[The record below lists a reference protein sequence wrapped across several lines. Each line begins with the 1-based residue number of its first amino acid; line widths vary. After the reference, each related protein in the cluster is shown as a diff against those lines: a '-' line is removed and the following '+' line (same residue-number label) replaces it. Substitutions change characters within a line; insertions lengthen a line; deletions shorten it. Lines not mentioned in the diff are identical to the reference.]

1 MTQPFFHPPKEN
13 SAMAVERDRPYSNYN
28 FLVDIGTGETSGPS
42 AGFCEVILPASTIDV
57 IEYRTGNEKDSATRK
72 IPGRVRYGNIILKRG
87 VIGEL
92 DLYQWW
98 NDTRNGDI
106 TSFRTVRV
114 SLQNEEHTDVVLTWI
129 FHRAWPTRYEF
140 SPLEAKGKETV
151 IEVLELAFERMEM
164 E

>member
-1 MTQPFFHPPKEN
+1 
-13 SAMAVERDRPYSNYN
+13 MAVERDRPYSNYN